1 LIEFLRSWVLNIVII
16 IIFITITDVVLPEG
30 NIKKYVRVIIGTF
43 VLLTIIKPFIN
54 ITDIAND
61 FERAYIEANVVLN
74 GDNEL
79 FDKEVLSSY
88 QNKKAIEI
96 YESKL
101 KDMITS
107 AVSYKTS
114 INKKNI
120 DVTINI
126 NKNQDSSEFGMIS
139 NISVIIDNQEKE
151 GKIEKIKKVRIGEE
165 EKVIYNEAEEYNF
178 NEKTSTADIRNMLSE
193 MLGIDNNKVQVK
205 LIAEK
210 N

>member
-1 LIEFLRSWVLNIVII
+1 MIEFLRSWVLNIVII

>member
-1 LIEFLRSWVLNIVII
+1 MIEFLRSWVLNIVII

-126 NKNQDSSEFGMIS
+126 NKNQDSS
-139 NISVIIDNQEKE
+139 
-151 GKIEKIKKVRIGEE
+151 
-165 EKVIYNEAEEYNF
+165 
-178 NEKTSTADIRNMLSE
+178 
-193 MLGIDNNKVQVK
+193 
-205 LIAEK
+205 
-210 N
+210 